1 MVKLKLISQI
11 FKDLGS
17 PVDILED
24 WAREPLKRW
33 ENDRQQRNKDADVE
47 RNIRQQ
53 TGVENVKSEI
63 RQKEA
68 EQKANLKIRM
78 ATEINRINA
87 ETEQWTKDKDFALQ
101 KDVTEAVIRYKE
113 RLTEIQVG
121 MVEAIGSMSIEL
133 REKAQNLILEKTT
146 QYKAIQDKAQVDA
159 ENEFSRIIDKFS
171 NNELIMNIMIDASQ
185 KKLASVIDSTS
196 SFLAGLNEDIKSMN
210 ANIDAI
216 TRKGQEF
223 IDNNLSHF
231 DKLSFSGQQ
240 QEKIEEADAEELS

>member
-1 MVKLKLISQI
+1 MGKLKLISQI

-185 KKLASVIDSTS
+185 KKTC
-196 SFLAGLNEDIKSMN
+196 
-210 ANIDAI
+210 
-216 TRKGQEF
+216 
-223 IDNNLSHF
+223 
-231 DKLSFSGQQ
+231 
-240 QEKIEEADAEELS
+240 

>member
-1 MVKLKLISQI
+1 MAFLSAVGKV
-11 FKDLGS
+11 FKFLGS
-17 PVDILED
+17 PLDVLED

-33 ENDRQQRNKDADVE
+33 DNQRTQRNKDADVE
-47 RNIRQQ
+47 REIRHQ
-53 TGVENVKSEI
+53 TGVETVKSEL

-87 ETEQWTKDKDFALQ
+87 ETEQWVKDKEFARM

-121 MVEAIGSMSIEL
+121 MVEAIGNMSINL
-133 REKAQNLILEKTT
+133 REKAQNLILEKTK
-146 QYKAIQDKAQVDA
+146 QYRSLQAEAMADSIEDFKKIEQFSGNEAVYNILRDAAGKKVVSVIQSTD
-159 ENEFSRIIDKFS
+159 NF
-171 NNELIMNIMIDASQ
+171 
-185 KKLASVIDSTS
+185 LAS
-196 SFLAGLNEDIKSMN
+196 LNEDIKSMN
-210 ANIDAI
+210 YNIDAI

-231 DKLSFSGQQ
+231 DTLSLPDAQQ
-240 QEKIEEADAEELS
+240 PKMIDADAEEV

>member
-1 MVKLKLISQI
+1 MGKVAIISKV
-11 FKDLGS
+11 FKDLGA
-17 PVDILED
+17 PVDLLED

-33 ENDRQQRNKDADVE
+33 ENKRDQSNKYADVE
-47 RNIRQQ
+47 REIRRQ
-53 TGVENVKSEI
+53 TGVETVKSEL

-68 EQKANLKIRM
+68 EQRANLKIRM

-87 ETEQWTKDKDFALQ
+87 ETEQWTKDKEFARL

-121 MVEAIGSMSIEL
+121 MVESIGSMSIEL

-146 QYKAIQDKAQVDA
+146 QYKAIQDKAQADA
-159 ENEFSRIIDKFS
+159 EDEFSRILEKFS
-171 NNELIMNIMIDASQ
+171 GNERIMDIMINASQ
-185 KKLASVIDSTS
+185 KKLASVIDNTS
-196 SFLAGLNEDIKSMN
+196 NFLAGLNDDIKCMN

-223 IDNNLSHF
+223 IDTNLSHF
-231 DKLSFSGQQ
+231 DTLSLPGGQQ
-240 QEKIEEADAEELS
+240 PKMIDADAEEV

>member
-1 MVKLKLISQI
+1 MGKLNLISKV
-11 FKDLGS
+11 FKALGS
-17 PVDILED
+17 PVDVLED

-33 ENDRQQRNKDADVE
+33 ENKRQQRNKDADVE
-47 RNIRQQ
+47 REIRRQ

-68 EQKANLKIRM
+68 EQRADLKIRM
-78 ATEINRINA
+78 ATEINKINA
-87 ETEQWTKDKDFALQ
+87 ETEQWTKDKEFTRL

-113 RLTEIQVG
+113 RLTEIQTG
-121 MVEAIGSMSIEL
+121 MVEAIGTMSIEL

-146 QYKAIQDKAQVDA
+146 QYKAIQDKAQIDA

-171 NNELIMNIMIDASQ
+171 NNERIMNIMIDASQ

-196 SFLAGLNEDIKSMN
+196 NFLAGLNEDIKSMN

-231 DKLSFSGQQ
+231 DTLTLPGGQQ
-240 QEKIEEADAEELS
+240 PKKIEDADAEEL

>member
-1 MVKLKLISQI
+1 MGKLKLISQI